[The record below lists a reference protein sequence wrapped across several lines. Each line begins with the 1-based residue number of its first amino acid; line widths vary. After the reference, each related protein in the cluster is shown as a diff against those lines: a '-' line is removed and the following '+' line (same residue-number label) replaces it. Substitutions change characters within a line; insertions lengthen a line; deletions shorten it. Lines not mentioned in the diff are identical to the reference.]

1 MKKIFL
7 FATLSLLSLSSLAAQ
22 KLKLNE
28 LHCVLDNGVEIHSKN
43 TASKTNR
50 IEVEAEFFGL
60 KKTFDAELI
69 MFNSQ
74 GFLKSV
80 ITLRPRDFMTPHYT
94 LTIKLEP
101 HFNQI
106 QHTKYG
112 EITNGLTLNRIVEC
126 TTEIVEY

>member
-1 MKKIFL
+1 MKKSL
-7 FATLSLLSLSSLAAQ
+7 FAIFFLSLGTSVFAQ

-50 IEVEAEFFGL
+50 IEVETEFFGFT
-60 KKTFDAELI
+60 KTFDAELI

>member
-1 MKKIFL
+1 MKKFL
-7 FATLSLLSLSSLAAQ
+7 FAIFLLSLGTNVFAQ

-50 IEVEAEFFGL
+50 IEVETEYFGL
-60 KKTFDAELI
+60 TKTFDAELI

>member
-1 MKKIFL
+1 MNKF
-7 FATLSLLSLSSLAAQ
+7 LLSVLFLGLSHSVFAQ

-60 KKTFDAELI
+60 TKTFDAELI

-80 ITLRPRDFMTPHYT
+80 ITLRPRDFVTPHYT